1 MTNQLF
7 GTLVKH
13 RIFLREGTQIESL
26 LQHQKLRRPVTVM
39 FSVST
44 GDRSLVENFR
54 ISQAVVNNCPKSTFG
69 IQLFHEQ
76 SGGILLVFSDN
87 TADAMVEYVKKQVDK
102 HQQPGY
108 IFINTYPVNFV
119 THDDVATIGV
129 EYDGSIEHIN
139 RYANWII
146 PEFNV
151 TGYIDNSNSY
161 KQEMDHRY
169 EIVKT

>member
-1 MTNQLF
+1 MTNPLLK
-7 GTLVKH
+7 TLVKN
-13 RIFLREGTQIESL
+13 RIFLREGTQIEPL
-26 LQHQKLRRPVTVM
+26 LEHQKIRRPITAM

-54 ISQAVVNNCPKSTFG
+54 ISQAVVNNCPKSTFAV
-69 IQLFHEQ
+69 QLFHEQ

-87 TADAMVEYVKKQVDK
+87 TVDDMVQYVKEQVAK

-108 IFINTYPVNFV
+108 ILINHYPVNFF
-119 THDDVATIGV
+119 TNDDVATIGV
-129 EYDGSIEHIN
+129 DYNGSIEHIN

-169 EIVKT
+169 AIVQ